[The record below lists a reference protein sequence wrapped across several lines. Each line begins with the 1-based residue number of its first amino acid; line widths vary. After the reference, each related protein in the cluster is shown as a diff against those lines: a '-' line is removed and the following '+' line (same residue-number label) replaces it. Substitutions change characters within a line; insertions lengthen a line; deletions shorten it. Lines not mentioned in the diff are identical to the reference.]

1 MFSISLENCEVN
13 KFREEA
19 LMFVDKVN
27 TVLESLGSDSNVSI
41 GDLETKVLEAM
52 RSLGQMLLKISV
64 SKQASE

>member
-1 MFSISLENCEVN
+1 MFSISLESCEVN

-52 RSLGQMLLKISV
+52 RSLDQMLLKISV